1 MEYLQWIITIAAA
14 ISALIAIWK
23 TIVVKLVHLSDILK
37 EMQEHEQENY
47 LSLLRLTVMS
57 EEMPR
62 GERIVAADKYLKA
75 GGNGDVKK
83 YIEEHL
89 HTKERV

>member
-1 MEYLQWIITIAAA
+1 MIYLQWV
-14 ISALIAIWK
+14 IAIAGAVSAIIGIWK
-23 TIVVKLVHLSDILK
+23 IVVKLVHLSDMIK

-57 EEMPR
+57 EEMPL
-62 GERIVAADKYLKA
+62 GERIVAGDKYIKA
-75 GGNGDVKK
+75 GGNGEVKH